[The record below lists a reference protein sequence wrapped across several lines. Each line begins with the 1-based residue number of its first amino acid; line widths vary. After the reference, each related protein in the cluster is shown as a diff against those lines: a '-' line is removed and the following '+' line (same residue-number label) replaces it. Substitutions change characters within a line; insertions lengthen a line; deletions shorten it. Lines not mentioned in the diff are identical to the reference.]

1 MIELLWFGVFSGLAL
16 AIPVGPMAILLVN
29 TAISHGIRHAVA
41 GALGMAL
48 VDLGYAFMTMLLGS
62 AITKFLGDYGL
73 LLSLTGVLVLVGIA
87 LFILISNIKLLRNR
101 TDEPAASRI
110 GSSPLKTL
118 GLFMLATLLNPPT
131 ALYFLAI
138 APSLKG
144 FIGSSL
150 VEAALIFALGVF
162 LGSVL
167 WQQTLA
173 LAGTGLRKWI
183 SGRGR
188 AWFGISGGVL
198 ILAMAGLLAAR
209 AVTG

>member
-1 MIELLWFGVFSGLAL
+1 
-16 AIPVGPMAILLVN
+16 
-29 TAISHGIRHAVA
+29 
-41 GALGMAL
+41 
-48 VDLGYAFMTMLLGS
+48 
-62 AITKFLGDYGL
+62 
-73 LLSLTGVLVLVGIA
+73 
-87 LFILISNIKLLRNR
+87 
-101 TDEPAASRI
+101 
-110 GSSPLKTL
+110 
-118 GLFMLATLLNPPT
+118 MLATLLNPPT